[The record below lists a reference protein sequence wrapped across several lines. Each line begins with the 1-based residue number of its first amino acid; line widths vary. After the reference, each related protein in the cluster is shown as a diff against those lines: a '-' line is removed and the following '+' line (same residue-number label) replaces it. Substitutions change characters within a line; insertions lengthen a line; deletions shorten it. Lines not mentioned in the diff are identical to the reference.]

1 MPCALHQG
9 HAMKSTLAAL
19 AGLGLAALCGAGQG
33 NAQTAW
39 PTGNVRIIVPFAA
52 GSTPDTVA
60 RLVGEKLQSRTG
72 RAFVIENRP
81 GAGGNTGTDAVVKAA
96 PDGATIGL
104 SILGPLAM
112 NTVLMKSMPY
122 DPFKDVALI
131 TLLTLQP
138 SVLAVSNQTGVS
150 SARELIDLMRKNP
163 GKFNY
168 ASIGRGSL
176 SHLTMALI
184 ASKSGVEVVHVPF
197 TGSPQAA
204 LAVVQNEVQM
214 TVLPAISVTPLA
226 GDGKMKILAVTS
238 AQRSPVLP
246 DVPTLAEAGVE
257 GVEASAW
264 NAMIAPAGTPPALI
278 GQMYEQIAAAL
289 NDPEL
294 RAKFGA
300 QIMEPK
306 PMRPDDLRKFIAEEF
321 ARWSAVVKAA
331 GIEPQ

>member
-1 MPCALHQG
+1 MRKLVACA
-9 HAMKSTLAAL
+9 AIAAL
-19 AGLGLAALCGAGQG
+19 GFGSWLAPAGWAFAQTPAA
-33 NAQTAW
+33 TAW
-39 PTGNVRIIVPFAA
+39 PAGNVRIIVPFAA

-60 RLVGEKLQSRTG
+60 RLVAEKLQGRTG
-72 RAFVIENRP
+72 KAFIVENRP

-112 NTVLMKSMPY
+112 NKVLMKSMPY

-131 TLLTLQP
+131 TMLTFQP
-138 SVLAVSNQTGVS
+138 SVLAVSNQMDVKN
-150 SARELIDLMRKNP
+150 AAELIALMRQNP
-163 GKFNY
+163 GKYNY

-176 SHLTMALI
+176 SHLAMAMI
-184 ASKSGVEVVHVPF
+184 ASKSGAEVAHVPF

-204 LAVVQNEVQM
+204 LAVMQNEVQM

-226 GDGKMKILAVTS
+226 ADGKMKVLAVTS
-238 AQRSPVLP
+238 SKRSPVLP
-246 DVPTLAEAGVE
+246 EVPTLAEAGIE

-264 NAMIAPAGTPPALI
+264 NAMIAPPGTPSAMI
-278 GQMYEQIAAAL
+278 DQMYTQIAAAL
-289 NDPEL
+289 LDPEL
-294 RAKFGA
+294 APKFAA

-306 PMRPDDLRKFIAEEF
+306 PMRPDELRAFIAEEF
-321 ARWSAVVKAA
+321 ERWSAVVKAA

>member
-1 MPCALHQG
+1 
-9 HAMKSTLAAL
+9 MKSTLAAL
-19 AGLGLAALCGAGQG
+19 AALGLAALCGAGQG

>member
-1 MPCALHQG
+1 MQRIMTRRLTKAIAG
-9 HAMKSTLAAL
+9 VAAF
-19 AGLGLAALCGAGQG
+19 LGLASAAA
-33 NAQTAW
+33 AQSW
-39 PTGNVRIIVPFAA
+39 PAGNVRIIVPFAA

-72 RAFVIENRP
+72 RAFIVENRP
-81 GAGGNTGTDAVVKAA
+81 GAGGNTGTDAVAKAA

-112 NTVLMKSMPY
+112 NRVLMKSMPY
-122 DPFKDVALI
+122 DPFKDIAPI

-138 SVLAVSNQTGVS
+138 SVLAVSNQMGVA
-150 SARELIDLMRKNP
+150 SAGELIALMRKHP
-163 GKFNY
+163 GKYNY

-204 LAVVQNEVQM
+204 LALVQNEVQM

-226 GDGKMKILAVTS
+226 ADGKMRILAVTS
-238 AQRSPVLP
+238 SQRSAVLP
-246 DVPTLAEAGVE
+246 DTPTLKEAGVE

-264 NAMIAPAGTPPALI
+264 NAMIAPAATPSAMI
-278 GQMYEQIAAAL
+278 DQMHAHIAAAL
-289 NDPEL
+289 DDPEL
-294 RAKFGA
+294 RAKFSA
-300 QIMEPK
+300 QIMEPRS
-306 PMRPDDLRKFIAEEF
+306 MRPDELRRFIAEEF
-321 ARWSAVVKAA
+321 ERWSAVVKAA

>member
-1 MPCALHQG
+1 MRKLVACA
-9 HAMKSTLAAL
+9 AIAAL
-19 AGLGLAALCGAGQG
+19 GFVAGLAASGAAS
-33 NAQTAW
+33 AQTSPAAAW
-39 PTGNVRIIVPFAA
+39 PAGNVRIIVPFAA

-60 RLVGEKLQSRTG
+60 RLLGEKLQSRTG
-72 RAFVIENRP
+72 KAFIVENRP

-112 NTVLMKSMPY
+112 NKLLMKSMPY

-131 TLLTLQP
+131 TMLTFQP
-138 SVLAVSNQTGVS
+138 SVLAVSNQMAVKD
-150 SARELIDLMRKNP
+150 AAELIALMRKNP

-176 SHLTMALI
+176 SHLTMAMI
-184 ASKSGVEVVHVPF
+184 AARSGVEVAHVPF

-204 LAVVQNEVQM
+204 LAVMQNEVQM

-226 GDGKMKILAVTS
+226 ADGKMKILAVTS
-238 AQRSPVLP
+238 TKRSPVLP
-246 DVPTLAEAGVE
+246 DVPTLAEAGIE

-264 NAMIAPAGTPPALI
+264 NAMIAPAATPPAMI
-278 GQMYEQIAAAL
+278 EQMHTQIAAAL
-289 NDPEL
+289 QDPEL
-294 RAKFGA
+294 APKFAA
-300 QIMEPK
+300 QIMEPR
-306 PMRPDDLRKFIAEEF
+306 PMRPDEVRKFIAEEF
-321 ARWSAVVKAA
+321 ERWSAVVKAA

>member
-1 MPCALHQG
+1 MRQTVAAHAAKALFG
-9 HAMKSTLAAL
+9 LAMAAFAAL
-19 AGLGLAALCGAGQG
+19 PAA
-33 NAQTAW
+33 AQPATQQPAW
-39 PTGNVRIIVPFAA
+39 PSGTVRIVVPFAA

-60 RLVGEKLQSRTG
+60 RFVGEKLQSRTG
-72 RAFVIENRP
+72 KPFIVENRP

-112 NTVLMKSMPY
+112 NKVLMKSMPY
-122 DPFKDVALI
+122 DPFRDVALI

-138 SVLAVSNQTGVS
+138 SVLAVSNQTGV
-150 SARELIDLMRKNP
+150 ANAGELIALMRKNP

-184 ASKSGVEVVHVPF
+184 ASRSGVEVAHVPF

-204 LAVVQNEVQM
+204 LAVMQNEVQM

-226 GDGKMKILAVTS
+226 ADGKMKILAVTS
-238 AQRSPVLP
+238 SQRSPVLP

-264 NAMIAPAGTPPALI
+264 NAMIAPAATPPAMI
-278 GQMYEQIAAAL
+278 EQMYAQIAAAL
-289 NDPEL
+289 EDPEL
-294 RAKFGA
+294 RTKFA
-300 QIMEPK
+300 TQIMEPK
-306 PMRPDDLRKFIAEEF
+306 PMRPEALRKFIDEEF
-321 ARWSAVVKAA
+321 ERWSAVVKAA

>member
-1 MPCALHQG
+1 
-9 HAMKSTLAAL
+9 MKTKTMIAKLAA
-19 AGLGLAALCGAGQG
+19 AMLGMTLGAAQG
-33 NAQTAW
+33 SAQAAW
-39 PTGNVRIIVPFAA
+39 PSGNVRIVVPFAA

-60 RLVGEKLQSRTG
+60 RLIGEKLQSSTG
-72 RAFVIENRP
+72 KAFIVENRA

-96 PDGATIGL
+96 PDGSTIGL

-112 NTVLMKSMPY
+112 NKVLMKSMPY
-122 DPFKDVALI
+122 DPFRDVALI
-131 TLLTLQP
+131 TLLTIQP

-150 SARELIDLMRKNP
+150 NAGELIALMRKNP

-184 ASKSGVEVVHVPF
+184 ASRSGVEVAHVPF

-204 LAVVQNEVQM
+204 LAVMQNEVQM

-226 GDGKMKILAVTS
+226 ADGKMKILAVTS
-238 AQRSPVLP
+238 SKRSSVLP
-246 DVPTLAEAGVE
+246 DVPTLAESGVD

-264 NAMIAPAGTPPALI
+264 NAMIAPAAMI
-278 GQMYEQIAAAL
+278 EQMYTHIAGAL
-289 NDPEL
+289 EDPGL
-294 RAKFGA
+294 RAKFAA

-306 PMRPDDLRKFIAEEF
+306 PMRPAELRTFINEEF
-321 ARWSAVVKAA
+321 ERWSAVVKAA

>member
-1 MPCALHQG
+1 MTTSNMPRFARTMLG
-9 HAMKSTLAAL
+9 AALAAL
-19 AGLGLAALCGAGQG
+19 SITAAS
-33 NAQTAW
+33 AQAQW
-39 PTGNVRIIVPFAA
+39 PSGTVRIIVPFAA

-72 RAFVIENRP
+72 KPFIVENRP

-112 NTVLMKSMPY
+112 NKVLMKTMPY

-138 SVLAVSNQTGVS
+138 SVLAVSNQMGVA
-150 SARELIDLMRKNP
+150 SAGELIAVMRKNP

-184 ASKSGVEVVHVPF
+184 ASKSGVEVAHVPF

-204 LAVVQNEVQM
+204 LAVMQNEVQM

-226 GDGKMKILAVTS
+226 DDGKMKILAVTS
-238 AQRSPVLP
+238 SQRSPVLP
-246 DVPTLAEAGVE
+246 NVPTLAEAGVQ
-257 GVEASAW
+257 GVDASAW
-264 NAMIAPAGTPPALI
+264 NAMIAPAATSPAMI
-278 GQMYEQIAAAL
+278 EQMYTHIAAAL
-289 NDPEL
+289 EDPEL
-294 RAKFGA
+294 RVKFSA

-306 PMRPDDLRKFIAEEF
+306 PMRPEGLRQFIAEEF
-321 ARWSAVVKAA
+321 ERWSAVVKAA

>member
-1 MPCALHQG
+1 MRKLVAI
-9 HAMKSTLAAL
+9 AAVAAL
-19 AGLGLAALCGAGQG
+19 GFVSGWAAGGAAS
-33 NAQTAW
+33 AQTSPAGGAW
-39 PTGNVRIIVPFAA
+39 PSGNVRIIVPFAA

-72 RAFVIENRP
+72 KAFIVENRP

-112 NTVLMKSMPY
+112 NKVLMKSMPY

-131 TLLTLQP
+131 TMLTFQP
-138 SVLAVSNQTGVS
+138 SVLAVSNQMDVKN
-150 SARELIDLMRKNP
+150 AAELIALMRQNP

-176 SHLTMALI
+176 SHLTMAMI
-184 ASKSGVEVVHVPF
+184 AAKSGVEVAHVPF

-204 LAVVQNEVQM
+204 LAVMQNEVQM

-226 GDGKMKILAVTS
+226 ADGKMKILAVTS
-238 AQRSPVLP
+238 SKRSPVLP

-264 NAMIAPAGTPPALI
+264 NAMIAPAATPPAMI
-278 GQMYEQIAAAL
+278 EQMYTQISAAL
-289 NDPEL
+289 QDPEL
-294 RAKFGA
+294 APKFAA
-300 QIMEPK
+300 QIMEPR
-306 PMRPDDLRKFIAEEF
+306 PMRPDAVRAFIAEEF
-321 ARWSAVVKAA
+321 ERWSAVVKAA